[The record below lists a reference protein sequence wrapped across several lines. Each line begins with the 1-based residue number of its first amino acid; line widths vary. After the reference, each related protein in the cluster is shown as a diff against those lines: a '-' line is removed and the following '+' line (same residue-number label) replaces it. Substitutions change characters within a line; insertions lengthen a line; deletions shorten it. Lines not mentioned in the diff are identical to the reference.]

1 MGNAMAISE
10 FVAAEIT
17 EDIVL
22 SGLDAIEHKLF
33 QGLIPG
39 HVTEHAVNMLETAM
53 NTAYM
58 ELCEQPE
65 EDFEEE
71 KEPVIAA

>member
-1 MGNAMAISE
+1 MGISE
-10 FVAAEIT
+10 FVACAVT

-39 HVTEHAVNMLETAM
+39 HVTHHAVNMLETAM

-58 ELCEQPE
+58 ELCERPE
-65 EDFEEE
+65 EDAESEH
-71 KEPVIAA
+71 EPVFESLT